1 MKSISRLKTD
11 RTDTF
16 LLDLTIVEHR
26 TPLYGNLASL
36 YYDIQ
41 EEYAPCDEVAFY
53 AGFIQPGQQV
63 LEAMSGSGRLQL
75 PLLQS
80 GYQVTGV
87 DNSPHMLE
95 RCRQRAAQLKLSPIL
110 HEQSLEQLDLRANY
124 HLCIIAMGSFQL
136 IADWT
141 SALHAL
147 QNIRAHLHS
156 RGTLLLDIFTPH
168 DTGDVTPAITVARIN
183 EHEYI
188 RCTTNYLFYAA
199 EHRVDA
205 LCSYEHV
212 IDGHVHERE
221 DELMRFR
228 WYDGQ
233 ELAQLLD
240 EAGFDLVCV
249 HEQSFRSA
257 GLSQIVQAQARAM
270 HH

>member
-1 MKSISRLKTD
+1 M
-11 RTDTF
+11 
-16 LLDLTIVEHR
+16 EHCK
-26 TPLYGNLASL
+26 PLYGNLASL

-41 EEYAPCDEVAFY
+41 EEYAPGDEVAFY
-53 AGFIQPGQQV
+53 ARCIQPGQQV

-75 PLLQS
+75 PLLQLD
-80 GYQVTGV
+80 YQVTGV

-110 HEQSLEQLDLRANY
+110 HEQSLEQLDLGTKY
-124 HLCIIAMGSFQL
+124 HVCIIAMGSFQL
-136 IADWT
+136 IADRA

-147 QNIRAHLHS
+147 QNIRAHLHT
-156 RGTLLLDIFTPH
+156 GGALLLDIFTPH
-168 DTGDVTPAITVARIN
+168 DTGDATPAVTVARIN
-183 EHEYI
+183 DHEYI
-188 RCTTNYLFYAA
+188 RCTTRYFFYAA

-212 IDGHVHERE
+212 IDGQVHERE
-221 DELMRFR
+221 DELMQFR

-233 ELAQLLD
+233 ELVQLLD
-240 EAGFDLVCV
+240 QAGFDVVCV

-257 GLSQIVQAQARAM
+257 GLSQIVQAHARAM